1 MPIKILLFGKTGQV
15 GTELTRALHKLGQLK
30 PCGREEADLEDKE
43 RLKAVICDY
52 RPDIIVNAAAY
63 TAVDRAEMEPDK
75 AARVNAEAVALLA
88 EEARR
93 LDAWLVHYSTDYVFD
108 GTKDKPYNE
117 TDKPNPLGIYGET
130 KLQGEES
137 IRRSGCKYLIFRTSW
152 VYGAHGSNF
161 IKTILRLARE
171 RETLNVVVDQHGA
184 PTSAA
189 LIAGISAKAIPATLD
204 GTMRRGT
211 YHLTPSGDTTWY
223 ELAQRVVSRAQQLGM
238 PRLLK
243 PEQVQPIP
251 TMDYPTPAVRPMNSR
266 LDSSLLSMTLGIAL
280 PDWQSEVDCFV
291 DFLVREEARQ

>member
-1 MPIKILLFGKTGQV
+1 VPIKILLFGNTGQV
-15 GTELTRALHKLGQLK
+15 GTELTHALHQLGQLK
-30 PCGREEADLEDKE
+30 PCGREEADLEDKD

-63 TAVDRAEMEPDK
+63 TAVDRAELEPDK

-117 TDKPNPLGIYGET
+117 TDQPNPLGIYGET

-171 RETLNVVVDQHGA
+171 RETLNVVVDQHGT

-189 LIAGISAKAIPATLD
+189 LIAEISAKAIPATLD
-204 GTMRRGT
+204 ETMRRGT
-211 YHLTPSGDTTWY
+211 YHLTPSGDTTWH

-251 TMDYPTPAVRPMNSR
+251 TMDYPTLAVRPMNSR